1 MKTKGPILM
10 VYDQRGC
17 AVCSV
22 CPGFLFKTSNKKPS
36 MTIGNRGT
44 QVQVREQNCFSAS
57 NDFSL
62 YLARRAP
69 VILLSFSAGSRYCC
83 Y

>member
-1 MKTKGPILM
+1 
-10 VYDQRGC
+10 
-17 AVCSV
+17 
-22 CPGFLFKTSNKKPS
+22 

-44 QVQVREQNCFSAS
+44 QVQVREQNCFSES